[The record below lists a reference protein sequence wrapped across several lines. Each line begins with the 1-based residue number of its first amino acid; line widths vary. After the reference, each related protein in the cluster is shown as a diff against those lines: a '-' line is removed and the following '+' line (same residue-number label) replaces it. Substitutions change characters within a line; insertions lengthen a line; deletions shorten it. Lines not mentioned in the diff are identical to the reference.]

1 MSQASNSLGIA
12 MPHASLA
19 MRNLREAGEV
29 QRDDG
34 ASIRGAVHRL
44 TERGAQ
50 RLLMDLVGRLRK
62 HTRQIPEGK
71 NAVVLSS
78 DGTSIVLGIL
88 QSPESRL
95 FQLPRRTELMKS
107 TQEKFPSEMK
117 GGFGLYNVGK
127 KSIGL
132 I

>member
-1 MSQASNSLGIA
+1 

-19 MRNLREAGEV
+19 MRHLREAGEV

-44 TERGAQ
+44 TEQGAQ
-50 RLLMDLVGRLRK
+50 RLLMDLVGRLKK

-95 FQLPRRTELMKS
+95 FQFPRRTELLKS
-107 TQEKFPSEMK
+107 NTGEISIGNEGLSLLYFL
-117 GGFGLYNVGK
+117 FGDFKYRLK
-127 KSIGL
+127 KS
-132 I
+132 